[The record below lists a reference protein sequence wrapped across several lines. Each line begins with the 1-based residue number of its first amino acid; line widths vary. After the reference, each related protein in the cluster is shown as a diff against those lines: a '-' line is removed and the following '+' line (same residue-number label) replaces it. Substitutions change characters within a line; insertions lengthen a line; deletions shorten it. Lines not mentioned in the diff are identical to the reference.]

1 MDLVNIKSNIDK
13 YVQSKM
19 EELWEISKYIHQNPE
34 LAFNEHKACKIQVD
48 YLNKYGFQL
57 ESPIGTLET
66 AFKATFSNS
75 KSNDAPTI
83 AIVSEYDALPIGHA
97 CGHNLISTSA
107 LGAAIALKDA
117 MINNEQLRGNLVVIG
132 TPAEEGGGGKITLL
146 RNNVFD
152 NIDVVI
158 MMHPTSDTHRLAGAC
173 LSSNRFEIE
182 FIGKSAHSA
191 SHPDNGINALSAANL
206 FLTAIAFLRQHF
218 KSDYRVSAIIKD
230 GGEAV
235 GLIPDKVVVLGS
247 MGAFSLT
254 DLDIIKERVNNCAQ
268 GAALA
273 LGCSVNIKINEG
285 YQGRIP
291 NQVLSDICKK
301 ELIDIGEDVMDG
313 LPIDYGGED
322 LGNVSRFIPIC
333 NPYISIFKDY
343 KISNHT
349 EQFKQLAISKAG
361 YDCIEVS
368 SKIMARTAVE
378 ILANTFYIEK
388 AKEELKNRLKED

>member
-1 MDLVNIKSNIDK
+1 MNLVNIKSNIDK

-117 MINNEQLRGNLVVIG
+117 MINNEQLRGNLLVIG

-378 ILANTFYIEK
+378 ILANTSYIEK